1 MDKRNFELSCPIPI
15 SRYPQVLLAHGG
27 GGTLMHNLIEKMFMS
42 EFKNPALDI
51 RHDSSVLN
59 IDVNKI
65 AFTTDSYVVS
75 PLFFPGGD
83 IGSLAIHGT
92 VNDLSMSGAKPLY
105 ISAGFIIEE
114 GLPMETLWKVVHSMQ
129 EAAKITGVEIVTGD
143 TKVVDKGKGDGIFI
157 NTAGIGFIEHNLVIN
172 PSSVKQG
179 DIIILSGDIG
189 RHGIAIMA
197 QREGLEFETTIES
210 DSAPLNGIVE
220 NILKAGI
227 EIHCMRDLTRGGLA
241 SALVEIAEAS
251 NHNINIIESDIHVRE
266 DVQGACEMLGFDPMY
281 VANEGRFIVILPEK
295 NAAEALDIM
304 KKSEHGSDSK
314 IIGKVTTENIGKNQ
328 YGFVTM
334 KSRIGAS
341 RIVDMLNG
349 EQLPRIC

>member
-220 NILKAGI
+220 NILK
-227 EIHCMRDLTRGGLA
+227 EIGRA
-241 SALVEIAEAS
+241 
-251 NHNINIIESDIHVRE
+251 HV
-266 DVQGACEMLGFDPMY
+266 
-281 VANEGRFIVILPEK
+281 
-295 NAAEALDIM
+295 
-304 KKSEHGSDSK
+304 
-314 IIGKVTTENIGKNQ
+314 
-328 YGFVTM
+328 
-334 KSRIGAS
+334 
-341 RIVDMLNG
+341 
-349 EQLPRIC
+349 